1 MSKLSSDSE
10 ADVKTIAALVSGVSP
25 GVELIAQ
32 PSYTDILDEW

>member
-32 PSYTDILDEW
+32 PSYTDILNEW